1 MTGRAG
7 QAPAGDGWL
16 DDTGL
21 VTLPTGPRV
30 RGRRS
35 GDTASPA
42 DFALVLAHGPVPV
55 WPHRHVR
62 WPDFWVPRDRA
73 DALDALREGHRRARA
88 GERVEVICRGGIGR
102 TGTALAALAVL
113 DGLSPDQA
121 VTWVRAGYHPR
132 AVETPWQRRW
142 LRTVPADNRDQVLPD
157 DGGSGGCWDPV
168 AVAGLSAP
176 KVTAPA
182 CNSWMTFCWWT

>member
-1 MTGRAG
+1 MTGLAG

-35 GDTASPA
+35 GNTASPA

-73 DALDALREGHRRARA
+73 DALDALREGHHRARA

-132 AVETPWQRRW
+132 AVETPWQRR
-142 LRTVPADNRDQVLPD
+142 
-157 DGGSGGCWDPV
+157 
-168 AVAGLSAP
+168 
-176 KVTAPA
+176 
-182 CNSWMTFCWWT
+182 